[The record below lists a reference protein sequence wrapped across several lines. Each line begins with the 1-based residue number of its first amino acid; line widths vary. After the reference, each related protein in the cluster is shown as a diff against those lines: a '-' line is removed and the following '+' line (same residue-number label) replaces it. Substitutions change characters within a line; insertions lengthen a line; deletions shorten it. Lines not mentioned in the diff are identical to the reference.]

1 MGQKVPVRGTD
12 VKKQIFRA
20 TDQKEFI
27 GLFDGLC
34 MRRHAWQ
41 AWGDFVEASAIAV
54 SNSCDK
60 TGPKRNEREE
70 RYRQIMAGY
79 EPAEQEIFPQ
89 LFGALTEALEQNPDQ
104 DFLGDMFMR
113 LELGSHWHGQFF
125 TPYNL
130 CRAIAEIQMGDA
142 KERIQTRGWVSINDC
157 ACGAGALLIAARN
170 VMMRAGQDWSSQAL
184 FVAQD
189 IDRTAALMCYLQ
201 LSLLGC
207 AGYVVIADS
216 LRYPVTGSQLR
227 PTPAPEQDI
236 WYTPTLYLSPVWGY
250 RMLWERIESVQR
262 CATSDP
268 EPETTNDVG
277 TQLTLF

>member
-1 MGQKVPVRGTD
+1 MGQKVPVLGTN
-12 VKKQIFRA
+12 VKKRPFRTA
-20 TDQKEFI
+20 DQKGFI

-34 MRRHAWQ
+34 MRRHVWQ
-41 AWGDFVEASAIAV
+41 AWGDFVEACAIAV

-60 TGPKRNEREE
+60 VSPDRGKREE

-79 EPAEQEIFPQ
+79 EPKEQEIFPQ

-142 KERIQTRGWVSINDC
+142 QERIQTRGWVSINDC

-207 AGYVVIADS
+207 ARYVVIADS
-216 LRYPVTGSQLR
+216 LRYPITGSLLR

-250 RMLWERIESVQR
+250 RMLWERIESVQQ
-262 CATSDP
+262 CATSAP
-268 EPETTNDVG
+268 EAESITEAG
-277 TQLTLF
+277 AQLTLF

>member
-1 MGQKVPVRGTD
+1 M
-12 VKKQIFRA
+12 KKQIFRTA
-20 TDQKEFI
+20 DQKEFI

-41 AWGDFVEASAIAV
+41 AWGDFVEA
-54 SNSCDK
+54 C
-60 TGPKRNEREE
+60 
-70 RYRQIMAGY
+70 
-79 EPAEQEIFPQ
+79 
-89 LFGALTEALEQNPDQ
+89 
-104 DFLGDMFMR
+104 
-113 LELGSHWHGQFF
+113 
-125 TPYNL
+125 
-130 CRAIAEIQMGDA
+130 AIAEIQMGDA
-142 KERIQTRGWVSINDC
+142 QERIQTRGWVSINDC

-216 LRYPVTGSQLR
+216 LRYPITGSLLR
-227 PTPAPEQDI
+227 PTPVPEQDI

-262 CATSDP
+262 YATSDP
-268 EPETTNDVG
+268 EPEIMTDVG

>member
-1 MGQKVPVRGTD
+1 MRD
-12 VKKQIFRA
+12 VKKQIFRTA
-20 TDQKEFI
+20 DQKEFV
-27 GLFDGLC
+27 GLFEGLC

-41 AWGDFVEASAIAV
+41 AWGDFVEACAIAV

-60 TGPKRNEREE
+60 DSPDRDKREK

-79 EPAEQEIFPQ
+79 EPAEQTIFPQ

-142 KERIQTRGWVSINDC
+142 QERIQTRGWVSINDC

-170 VMMRAGQDWSSQAL
+170 VMMRVGQDWSSGAL

-216 LRYPVTGSQLR
+216 LRYPVTGSLLR

-250 RMLWERIESVQR
+250 RMLWEQIRAIQH
-262 CATSDP
+262 TSP
-268 EPETTNDVG
+268 ASEPEAEAHAG
-277 TQLTLF
+277 IQLTLFEEE

>member
-130 CRAIAEIQMGDA
+130 CRDIAEIQMGDV

>member
-1 MGQKVPVRGTD
+1 M
-12 VKKQIFRA
+12 KKQIFQTA
-20 TDQKEFI
+20 DQKEFV
-27 GLFDGLC
+27 GLFEGLC

-60 TGPKRNEREE
+60 DGPDRDKREE

-79 EPAEQEIFPQ
+79 EPKEQAIIPQ

-130 CRAIAEIQMGDA
+130 CRAIAEIQMGDVE
-142 KERIQTRGWVSINDC
+142 ERIQTRGWVSINDC

-170 VMMRAGQDWSSQAL
+170 VMMRAGQDWSSGAL

-216 LRYPVTGSQLR
+216 LRYPITGSLLR

-250 RMLWERIESVQR
+250 RMLWERIESVQQ
-262 CATSDP
+262 CETSDP
-268 EPETTNDVG
+268 EPEGMTDVG

>member
-1 MGQKVPVRGTD
+1 MRD
-12 VKKQIFRA
+12 VKKQIFRTA
-20 TDQKEFI
+20 DQKEFV
-27 GLFDGLC
+27 GLFEGLC

-41 AWGDFVEASAIAV
+41 AWGDFVEACAIAV

-60 TGPKRNEREE
+60 DSSDRDKREK
-70 RYRQIMAGY
+70 RYRQILAGY
-79 EPAEQEIFPQ
+79 EPAEQTIFPQ

-125 TPYNL
+125 TPYHL
-130 CRAIAEIQMGDA
+130 CRAIAEIQMGDVGE
-142 KERIQTRGWVSINDC
+142 KIQKRGWVSINDC

-170 VMMRAGQDWSSQAL
+170 VMMRAGRDWSSQAL

-216 LRYPVTGSQLR
+216 LRYPVTGSLLR
-227 PTPAPEQDI
+227 PTSAPEQDI

-250 RMLWERIESVQR
+250 RMLWEQIRAIQH
-262 CATSDP
+262 TSP
-268 EPETTNDVG
+268 ASEPEAQAHAG
-277 TQLTLF
+277 IQLTLFEENEYA

>member
-1 MGQKVPVRGTD
+1 M
-12 VKKQIFRA
+12 KKQIFRTA
-20 TDQKEFI
+20 DQKEFI

-41 AWGDFVEASAIAV
+41 AWGDFVEACAIAV

-60 TGPKRNEREE
+60 VSPDRGKREE
-70 RYRQIMAGY
+70 RYRQIMDGY
-79 EPAEQEIFPQ
+79 EPKEQEIFPR

-142 KERIQTRGWVSINDC
+142 QERIQTRGWVSINDC

-170 VMMRAGQDWSSQAL
+170 VMMRARLDWSSGAL

-216 LRYPVTGSQLR
+216 LRYPVTGSLIR
-227 PTPAPEQDI
+227 PTSAPEQDI

-250 RMLWERIESVQR
+250 RMLWEKIESVQR
-262 CATSDP
+262 CATSAP
-268 EPETTNDVG
+268 EPETTNDIG

>member
-1 MGQKVPVRGTD
+1 M
-12 VKKQIFRA
+12 KKQIFRTA
-20 TDQKEFI
+20 DQKEFV
-27 GLFDGLC
+27 GLFEGLC
-34 MRRHAWQ
+34 MRRHTWQ
-41 AWGDFVEASAIAV
+41 AWGDFVEACAIAV

-60 TGPKRNEREE
+60 ASPDRNKRED

-79 EPAEQEIFPQ
+79 ETKEQALFPQ

-125 TPYNL
+125 TPYHL
-130 CRAIAEIQMGDA
+130 CRAIAEIQMGDIG
-142 KERIQTRGWVSINDC
+142 ERIQKCGWVSINDC

-170 VMMRAGQDWSSQAL
+170 VMMRAGQDWSSGAL

-216 LRYPVTGSQLR
+216 LRYPVTGRLLR
-227 PTPAPEQDI
+227 PIPAPEQDI

-250 RMLWERIESVQR
+250 RMLWERIGAIQHTSPVPKIEPRVDVNGRAFSVPVDTQR
-262 CATSDP
+262 I
-268 EPETTNDVG
+268 
-277 TQLTLF
+277 

>member
-60 TGPKRNEREE
+60 TGLKRNEREE

-89 LFGALTEALEQNPDQ
+89 LFGTLTEALEQNPDQ

-130 CRAIAEIQMGDA
+130 CRAIAEIQMGDV

-170 VMMRAGQDWSSQAL
+170 VMMRAGLDWSSGAL
-184 FVAQD
+184 LVAQD

-216 LRYPVTGSQLR
+216 LRYPITGSLLR

-250 RMLWERIESVQR
+250 RMLWERIESVQQ
-262 CATSDP
+262 CATSAP
-268 EPETTNDVG
+268 EAESITEAG
-277 TQLTLF
+277 AQLTLF

>member
-1 MGQKVPVRGTD
+1 M
-12 VKKQIFRA
+12 KKQIFRTA
-20 TDQKEFI
+20 DQKEFV
-27 GLFDGLC
+27 GLFEGLC

-41 AWGDFVEASAIAV
+41 AWGDFVEACAIAV

-60 TGPKRNEREE
+60 DSPDRDKREK

-79 EPAEQEIFPQ
+79 EPAEQTIFPQ

-104 DFLGDMFMR
+104 DFLGDM
-113 LELGSHWHGQFF
+113 Q
-125 TPYNL
+125 
-130 CRAIAEIQMGDA
+130 
-142 KERIQTRGWVSINDC
+142 ERIQTRGWVSINDC

-170 VMMRAGQDWSSQAL
+170 VMMRVGQDWSSGAL

-216 LRYPVTGSQLR
+216 LRYPITGSLLR
-227 PTPAPEQDI
+227 PTPVPEQDI
-236 WYTPTLYLSPVWGY
+236 WYTPTLYLSPVWRY
-250 RMLWERIESVQR
+250 RMLWERIDSVQR

-268 EPETTNDVG
+268 KPETMTDIG

>member
-1 MGQKVPVRGTD
+1 M
-12 VKKQIFRA
+12 KKQIFRTA
-20 TDQKEFI
+20 DQKEFI

-41 AWGDFVEASAIAV
+41 AWGDFVEACAIAV

-60 TGPKRNEREE
+60 ASPDGNKRED

-113 LELGSHWHGQFF
+113 LELGSHWHWQFF
-125 TPYNL
+125 TPYSL

-142 KERIQTRGWVSINDC
+142 QERIQTRGWVSINDC

-170 VMMRAGQDWSSQAL
+170 VMMRAGLDWSSGAL

-216 LRYPVTGSQLR
+216 LRYPVTGSLLR

-236 WYTPTLYLSPVWGY
+236 WYTPALYLSPVWGY
-250 RMLWERIESVQR
+250 RMLWERIESVQQ

-268 EPETTNDVG
+268 KPETMTDIG